1 MRHPGVV
8 THNDRL
14 WEEEKAKF
22 RSEPATVPEGGK
34 TDSKQTRWRPK
45 NFQTDGPRVAGW
57 GESSMK
63 SRTPQTIPQDGE
75 QGRTAYNIILTLVNN
90 LPVNWATSS
99 QQESVELSSSHPTVQ
114 QDKKDHKHKT
124 KHPAFKKTP
133 AQKPVPESLVAQLW
147 ANLPARSQP
156 HQNLQPEVGEK
167 IPEGWT
173 IGKPIPTDW
182 RRQSEKIPEG
192 WTAGKSIPTGW
203 RRQSS
208 MPTDRHIR
216 IATLYPPRAPN
227 KMIPPPKE
235 PSNIITMASED
246 NRVVDVVSPTC
257 HMVSPVAFMSSKQ
270 ECMKVYDIGP
280 EEHTVSLGKM
290 ATPPDN
296 QLVSLKRVD

>member
-1 MRHPGVV
+1 
-8 THNDRL
+8 
-14 WEEEKAKF
+14 
-22 RSEPATVPEGGK
+22 
-34 TDSKQTRWRPK
+34 
-45 NFQTDGPRVAGW
+45 
-57 GESSMK
+57 MK

-133 AQKPVPESLVAQLW
+133 AQKPVPESLVAKLW

-156 HQNLQPEVGEK
+156 HQNLQPEVGEKIPEGWTIGKPIPTAWRRQSENIPNGWTAGKSESLIAKLWANLPARSQPHQNIQPEVGEK

-270 ECMKVYDIGP
+270 ECMKVYDI
-280 EEHTVSLGKM
+280 
-290 ATPPDN
+290 
-296 QLVSLKRVD
+296 

>member
-1 MRHPGVV
+1 
-8 THNDRL
+8 
-14 WEEEKAKF
+14 
-22 RSEPATVPEGGK
+22 
-34 TDSKQTRWRPK
+34 
-45 NFQTDGPRVAGW
+45 
-57 GESSMK
+57 MK

-133 AQKPVPESLVAQLW
+133 AQKPVPESLVAKLW

-156 HQNLQPEVGEK
+156 HQNLQPEVGEKIPEGWTIGKPIPTAWRRQSENISDGWTAGKSESIIAKLWANLPARSQPHQNIQPEVGEK

-192 WTAGKSIPTGW
+192 WTAGKYIPTGW

-296 QLVSLKRVD
+296 QLVSLKRVE